1 MNKQKAII
9 QIMEIKAMLPK
20 ELQAK
25 LIEAVRTLA
34 RFKMIDVNS
43 DLPYKNKNLFVTKG
57 LIKETQTIDCLV
69 RTPYDYY
76 YIDNMKKVYGQWT
89 WEWNSLDGDGP
100 ITNWLPLKPLLEDK
114 LMDEL
119 GNELIIE

>member
-1 MNKQKAII
+1 MNKKQAIN

-25 LIEAVRTLA
+25 LIESVRTLA

-76 YIDNMKKVYGQWT
+76 YIDNMKKSYGRWT
-89 WEWNSLDGDGP
+89 WEWNSLEGDGP